1 MLIVIPT
8 VSCKVQFIVAA
19 VEIKVGTSEAKGKGC
34 ESLEDYEAADDSMTY
49 LIPIVLQPAP
59 KDRASRLPRTRRE
72 HLEAWNSRIHGCQK
86 NGPPLVCCIF
96 LKLCCKHNTLVDAQ
110 RGHTLARLNN
120 GLLDDKKMPFLY
132 MSH

>member
-1 MLIVIPT
+1 MKL
-8 VSCKVQFIVAA
+8 
-19 VEIKVGTSEAKGKGC
+19 G
-34 ESLEDYEAADDSMTY
+34 
-49 LIPIVLQPAP
+49 
-59 KDRASRLPRTRRE
+59 
-72 HLEAWNSRIHGCQK
+72 IHGFTAARK
-86 NGPPLVCCIF
+86 MDRHWLDVCCIF